1 MLTDGCLCGA
11 VRYAIDSAP
20 LYTFICYCRDCVRI
34 SAGARLAGFTAPA
47 DKTKITGATQ
57 SYTIRADSG
66 ALTHRYFC
74 GVCGAYL
81 YGAPDLVDGM
91 INFSIGSLDD
101 PNQAAPSLAVY
112 TRSRASW
119 DVTSESVTC
128 FAELP
133 PDAPA

>member
-1 MLTDGCLCGA
+1 MPRLRAHFG
-11 VRYAIDSAP
+11 
-20 LYTFICYCRDCVRI
+20 
-34 SAGARLAGFTAPA
+34 GARFAGFTAPV
-47 DKTKITGATQ
+47 DKTKITGTTK
-57 SYTIRADSG
+57 SYTISADSG
-66 ALTHRYFC
+66 ALTHRHFC

-112 TRSRASW
+112 TRSRANW
-119 DVTSESVTC
+119 DVTSEKIAC

-133 PDAPA
+133 PGA